1 MELPAKGIVIHK
13 HPFHRQSSEGDKSQG
28 SQIRHIRQDL
38 VLKYINEKGYVLC
51 IEKRPL
57 KLKLDVNYPTNWRML
72 VFIFKNCSK
81 FHNKNDYWHF
91 ANVCDIIM
99 GWPRNVDLLLQ
110 SFSSLPSS
118 QSVTSSQRYENGTH
132 LAPSKHLNSS
142 ELQVPSKMKFVFI
155 KKEMFPLIRDN
166 ISVIYKTIKKY

>member
-91 ANVCDIIM
+91 ANVCDIWDDPEMWTYFYNHFRHFRRRSLWRHRRGTKMEHI
-99 GWPRNVDLLLQ
+99 WHRPNIWIHRNCKSLQ
-110 SFSSLPSS
+110 KLNLFSL
-118 QSVTSSQRYENGTH
+118 
-132 LAPSKHLNSS
+132 
-142 ELQVPSKMKFVFI
+142 
-155 KKEMFPLIRDN
+155 KKKCFL
-166 ISVIYKTIKKY
+166 